1 MRGKIPVQA
10 VYSGVCA
17 GQGNA
22 VTVPGLQAD
31 SLLSM
36 PCRGDLCRRRPRPG
50 APGAGVHDGEP
61 DASLLNVYRLP
72 DAALDVAVTDI
83 AAALAADPDRIGR
96 QGMEGLVGQ
105 HAGLRG
111 PVGAEERTQ
120 FFGVEFGFFEGCEV
134 AAAGR
139 FGEPDDVRGAFEPG
153 PGRGGDVAGEEGEAG
168 RHLDAAGLLGGRGP
182 G

>member
-83 AAALAADPDRIGR
+83 AAALAADPDRIGASR
-96 QGMEGLVGQ
+96 HG
-105 HAGLRG
+105 G
-111 PVGAEERTQ
+111 PRRPARWPT
-120 FFGVEFGFFEGCEV
+120 
-134 AAAGR
+134 R
-139 FGEPDDVRGAFEPG
+139 
-153 PGRGGDVAGEEGEAG
+153 PGRGGRTHAVL
-168 RHLDAAGLLGGRGP
+168 RR
-182 G
+182 